1 MQRVYILQLAPALR
15 PACSRM
21 KYEADE
27 MSEVQVTNGRIMKL
41 RRYTGAQSPEKTF
54 TRVMTAG
61 LKVMRCPTERTH

>member
-1 MQRVYILQLAPALR
+1 
-15 PACSRM
+15 M